1 MTAIVFN
8 SVPMEDIKDKEQGGT
23 DNSRAR
29 TKTLIL
35 EMMRYGVR
43 DLFDPE
49 ELVEGKNIRHV
60 TKCIDELRQL
70 AEKDTGSVLATTNL
84 NPQESNW
91 DVKIY
96 EEVKSKDIPFTI

>member
-8 SVPMEDIKDKEQGGT
+8 SVPMEDIQDKEQGGT
-23 DNSRAR
+23 DNSKAR
-29 TKTLIL
+29 TKTLVR

-60 TKCIDELRQL
+60 THCIDELRRL
-70 AEKDTGSVLATTNL
+70 AEKDPGSVLAATSMS
-84 NPQESNW
+84 PQESQ
-91 DVKIY
+91 
-96 EEVKSKDIPFTI
+96 